1 MDEQKPTNHEGT
13 PAVPPAAPQ
22 PTPAP
27 QQPQPEHPQAQ
38 ATAPTAAPKHN
49 TLMAVVAYILFFV
62 PLLTEAKN
70 DPFVKF
76 HVKQGLVLFI
86 ACVASAIFIRLPI
99 IGWILMVPL
108 NVFLFVIWIMGILN
122 ALSGKQKHLPLI
134 GEYGDSF
141 QF

>member
-1 MDEQKPTNHEGT
+1 MDEQNPTNPQGT
-13 PAVPPAAPQ
+13 PVVPPAAPE

-27 QQPQPEHPQAQ
+27 QPTQPQT
-38 ATAPTAAPKHN
+38 TAPTAEPKHN
-49 TLMAVVAYILFFV
+49 TLMAVVAYVLFFV

-70 DPFVKF
+70 DHFVKF

-86 ACVASAIFIRLPI
+86 ACVASAIFIRLPV

-108 NVFLFVIWIMGILN
+108 NVFLFIVWIMGILN